1 MSARLDREAS
11 LSLVAAA
18 LEQLTGERQQQ
29 RATVEALP
37 PNLHQ
42 DAVDVLANVD
52 HFIDDADIR
61 AWDERWRRMQ
71 EDHLRG
77 LIRSLRDGAS
87 REVLLRFDFVNEIP
101 NPSQGEAFRDPSPAE
116 HELLEHLLGG
126 EFPGQPALRAQ
137 LHGLQVR
144 RIDESGSLELRVAVR
159 QPARVVDRLPVKAVT
174 SATAATPVHVELHVM
189 DGLLDEL
196 HIYREDGKPVDSL
209 PRNSELRVYHPPYK
223 G

>member
-1 MSARLDREAS
+1 VSARVDRELS

-18 LEQLTGERQQQ
+18 LEQLAGEGPQQ
-29 RATVEALP
+29 RAIIEALP
-37 PNLHQ
+37 GNLHQ
-42 DAVDVLANVD
+42 DAVDVLLNVD
-52 HFIDDADIR
+52 HFLHDADIR
-61 AWDERWRRMQ
+61 AWDERWRQMQ

-116 HELLEHLLGG
+116 RELLEHLLSG
-126 EFPGQPALRAQ
+126 EFPGQPALLAQ

-159 QPARVVDRLPVKAVT
+159 QPARVVDRVPVKAVT
-174 SATAATPVHVELHVM
+174 RATAGTPVRLELHVM

-196 HIYREDGKPVDSL
+196 HIYREDGEPVARL
-209 PRNSELRVYHPPYK
+209 PLKSELQAPKP
-223 G
+223 